1 MIDPT
6 AILETLSRSV
16 IGSQIDDALRVTT
29 HCLYPSNSA
38 VSVLLRGGAH
48 ELIVSDDGGAMNE
61 LAGVGFRDRITDR
74 QIRALVKQQGLK
86 VQDGAI
92 YSPAVTMDEAGAAI
106 LLVANASKE
115 IADWALGHL
124 RFSVARDFKRDLAL
138 LLERHFHDNLK
149 TQQIVGKSNKSH
161 TFSNVVF
168 LSGDRRLLIDPAVN
182 DASSINARVV
192 ANLDVR
198 LANDPSIQQLIVYDD
213 QLSWSASDLNLLEV
227 GAPIVPFS
235 LAEPAIVKRA
245 A

>member
-1 MIDPT
+1 MIDAKT
-6 AILETLSRSV
+6 IIETLSRSV
-16 IGSQIDDALRVTT
+16 IATQSDDALRVTT
-29 HCLYPSNSA
+29 HCLYPSNSS
-38 VSVLLRGGAH
+38 VSVLIRGGGR

-61 LAGVGFRDRITDR
+61 LAGVGFRDRVTDR

-86 VQDGAI
+86 VENGAI
-92 YSPAVTMDEAGAAI
+92 YSPSVAIDEAGAAI

-124 RFSVARDFKRDLAL
+124 RFSIARDFKRDLAL
-138 LLERHFHDNLK
+138 LLERHFHDSLK
-149 TQQIVGKSNKSH
+149 SQQILGKSNKSH

-168 LSGDRRLLIDPAVN
+168 LPGDRRLLIDPAVN

-192 ANLDVR
+192 ANLDVK
-198 LANDPSIQQLIVYDD
+198 LANDPTIQQLIVYDD
-213 QLSWSASDLNLLEV
+213 QLSWAASDLALLQV

-235 LAEPAIVKRA
+235 LAEPAIMKRA